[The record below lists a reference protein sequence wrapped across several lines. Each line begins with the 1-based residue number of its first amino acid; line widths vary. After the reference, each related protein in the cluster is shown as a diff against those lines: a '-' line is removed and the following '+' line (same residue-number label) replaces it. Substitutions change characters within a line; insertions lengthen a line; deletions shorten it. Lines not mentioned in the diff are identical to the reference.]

1 MLRQQQ
7 DRSQVIEELA
17 EQRAAQ
23 HFLPEAFA
31 LHVKNA
37 KLLLHVLRV
46 TAATLRASSEGQQ
59 QQQHQQQEQQ
69 QQPGQP
75 PMRPSETVRSEIAR
89 TQSLLLDVLQRAD
102 SLQPRLT
109 EFDVTV
115 SAEKILYDFAMFY
128 GREAAVDELYKNYI
142 KSEYFFR
149 QGMLLLEQLLADA
162 TTQHDHQVLRDYIQR
177 FSARLQEVQ
186 RKKAASDL
194 YVNTSASGTAISLA
208 AQP

>member
-1 MLRQQQ
+1 M
-7 DRSQVIEELA
+7 
-17 EQRAAQ
+17 
-23 HFLPEAFA
+23 
-31 LHVKNA
+31 
-37 KLLLHVLRV
+37 RV
-46 TAATLRASSEGQQ
+46 WFDCCFYPLFCIATQ
-59 QQQHQQQEQQ
+59 
-69 QQPGQP
+69 
-75 PMRPSETVRSEIAR
+75 
-89 TQSLLLDVLQRAD
+89 
-102 SLQPRLT
+102 
-109 EFDVTV
+109 
-115 SAEKILYDFAMFY
+115 

-162 TTQHDHQVLRDYIQR
+162 TTQHDHQVLRDYIER